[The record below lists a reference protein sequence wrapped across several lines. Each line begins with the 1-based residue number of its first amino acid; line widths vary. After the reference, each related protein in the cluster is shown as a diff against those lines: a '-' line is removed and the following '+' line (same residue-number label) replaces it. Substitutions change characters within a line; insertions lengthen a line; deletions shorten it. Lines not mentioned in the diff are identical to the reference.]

1 MIYLKFMEI
10 YFNLILT
17 NQILSLI
24 ETFYLFVIS
33 TRNILHLDRLQ
44 DLPNGLTLIKSLV
57 LISLNED

>member
-24 ETFYLFVIS
+24 ETFCQFVLF
-33 TRNILHLDRLQ
+33 TRNISHLDKLQ
-44 DLPNGLTLIKSLV
+44 DLPNGLALIKFLV
-57 LISLNED
+57 LISLMED

>member
-10 YFNLILT
+10 YFTLILK

-44 DLPNGLTLIKSLV
+44 DPQRINFDKILSAYFIK
-57 LISLNED
+57 

>member
-10 YFNLILT
+10 YFTLILK